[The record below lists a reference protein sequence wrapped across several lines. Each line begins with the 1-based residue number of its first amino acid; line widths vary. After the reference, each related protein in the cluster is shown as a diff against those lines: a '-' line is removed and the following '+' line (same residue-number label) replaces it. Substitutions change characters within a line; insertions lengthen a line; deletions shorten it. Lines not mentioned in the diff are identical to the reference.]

1 MRDSRTATAFYLI
14 KGETMKDYLDYI
26 ENLLK
31 KLEKGEVLSSKEEAN
46 LTIIMTSSFLVIKMC
61 NVLMARNQ
69 ILTQFSI
76 TTTN

>member
-1 MRDSRTATAFYLI
+1 
-14 KGETMKDYLDYI
+14 MKDYLDYI